1 MLEFESSAWVDRPPG
16 EVYAT
21 YADVERWPEWTA
33 SMTSVERLEP
43 GPLQV
48 GSRTR
53 IRQPRLPTTIWT
65 VTVLEPG
72 HQFGWEARSPGIT
85 SIGRH
90 IIEPRDGGSLA
101 RAVVEQHG
109 PLGFVVG
116 TLTAQLTRRYLALE
130 SAGLKSRCEQHE
142 A

>member
-1 MLEFESSAWVDRPPG
+1 MIFESSAWIDRPPA
-16 EVYAT
+16 EVYAV

-33 SMTSVERLEP
+33 STTLVERLEP

-48 GSRTR
+48 GSRAR
-53 IRQPRLPTTIWT
+53 VRQPRLPTAIWT
-65 VTVLEPG
+65 VTVVEPD
-72 HQFGWEARSPGIT
+72 HQFVWMARSPGIT

-90 IIEPRDGGSLA
+90 MVEPQDGGSLV

-116 TLTAQLTRRYLALE
+116 TLTARLTRRYLALE
-130 SAGLKSRCEQHE
+130 SAGLKARCEQPGP
-142 A
+142 